1 MKKIEYVVDEAF
13 SLSLLERRLQR
24 RKTGSPV
31 FIFGDN
37 LAVNERRAR
46 GKLGNRGRD
55 VREFFG
61 PVETLAGE
69 QTHLAAVEPG
79 LHAVAVVLDLVRPAG
94 AARRGRMQGGER
106 RRHEI
111 RQRRVAQMPVLVLA
125 LAGAAPAAFVRSGP
139 IARGARAPL
148 RAFVRTHARQESMA
162 FGRTSLDV

>member
-1 MKKIEYVVDEAF
+1 MFAVDDRSALCGWEQPRQFGFALGHGQPRLIAAIKMKKIEYVVDEAF

-31 FIFGDN
+31 FIFDDN
-37 LAVNERRAR
+37 LAVNQRRAR

-111 RQRRVAQMPVLVLA
+111 RQRRVA
-125 LAGAAPAAFVRSGP
+125 
-139 IARGARAPL
+139 
-148 RAFVRTHARQESMA
+148 
-162 FGRTSLDV
+162 